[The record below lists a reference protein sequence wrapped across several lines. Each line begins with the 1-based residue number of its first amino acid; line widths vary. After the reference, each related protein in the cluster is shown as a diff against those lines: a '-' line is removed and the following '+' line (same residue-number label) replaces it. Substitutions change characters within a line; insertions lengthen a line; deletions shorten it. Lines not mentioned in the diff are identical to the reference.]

1 MEGANRAVRWDGCR
15 RSHPVVRLVVRMV
28 VRSVVRL
35 VAGRG
40 GYLPRVVRAYARRR
54 PQEC

>member
-15 RSHPVVRLVVRMV
+15 RSHPVVRLVVR
-28 VRSVVRL
+28 SVVCL